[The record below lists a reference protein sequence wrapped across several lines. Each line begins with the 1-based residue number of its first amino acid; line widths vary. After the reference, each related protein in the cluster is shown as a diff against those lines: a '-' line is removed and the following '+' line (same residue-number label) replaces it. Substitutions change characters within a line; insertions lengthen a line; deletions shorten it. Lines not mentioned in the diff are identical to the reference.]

1 MSRAELDELNRAAKE
16 WRERRKPGAGLA
28 EPSQQDIEDSP
39 TTQLAPFTVGD
50 QIELL

>member
-16 WRERRKPGAGLA
+16 WRERHKPGAGLA